1 MDSRQQIAQP
11 QEGISRSIIGQE
23 HIVERL
29 LLAGIVCLLLLL
41 TRRRCLAVQIV
52 AAVPLAGMHT
62 RQQIAQPQEGISR
75 SIIGQEHIVER
86 LLLAGI
92 VCLLLLGH

>member
-29 LLAGIVCLLLLL
+29 LLAGIVCLLL
-41 TRRRCLAVQIV
+41 
-52 AAVPLAGMHT
+52 T
-62 RQQIAQPQEGISR
+62 RQHNTQIILPNL
-75 SIIGQEHIVER
+75 V
-86 LLLAGI
+86 
-92 VCLLLLGH
+92 

>member
-29 LLAGIVCLLLLL
+29 LLAGIVCLLLL
-41 TRRRCLAVQIV
+41 AGV
-52 AAVPLAGMHT
+52 AWRFRSSLQSHWQAWKHT
-62 RQQIAQPQEGISR
+62 REFSKKAYFQRLGAACRQNDAKASYN
-75 SIIGQEHIVER
+75 R
-86 LLLAGI
+86 LLAW
-92 VCLLLLGH
+92 